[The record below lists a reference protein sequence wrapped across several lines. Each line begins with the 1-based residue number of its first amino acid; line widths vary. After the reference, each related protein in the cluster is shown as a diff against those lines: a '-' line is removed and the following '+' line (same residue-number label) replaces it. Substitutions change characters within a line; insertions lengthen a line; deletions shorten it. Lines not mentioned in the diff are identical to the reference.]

1 MNYCHRFSDYAKLV
15 CFFALASCFFLP
27 TFAAENKA
35 KFHLPPSAK
44 LFYFI
49 RADIKG
55 LNIEG
60 SGLIEWDKSADK
72 YTISSETRTPLTG
85 ILIAEKSEGLIEP
98 TGLAPEIFSIK
109 RFRKELITTRL
120 DKKNRQIH
128 YQGNAASSSLEGG
141 EQDRLSVV
149 WQLASLARTTPTK
162 FSASS
167 KHKFIVVG
175 SHDSDV
181 WLFDVKKTQRI
192 QTGLGE
198 VDAIHITRIPSEN
211 PDAQSMEIWLAA
223 SLDWYP
229 VKIRLSEKNGDY
241 VEQSLEKIEK
251 K

>member
-1 MNYCHRFSDYAKLV
+1 MNYCHRFSHHAKLV

-44 LFYFI
+44 LSYFI

-72 YTISSETRTPLTG
+72 FTISSETRTPLTG
-85 ILIAEKSEGLIEP
+85 ILIAEKSEGLIES

-120 DKKNRQIH
+120 DRKNRQIH
-128 YQGNAASSSLEGG
+128 YQGNATPSSLEGG

-149 WQLASLARTTPTK
+149 WQLVSLARTTPTK
-162 FSASS
+162 FSTGS

-175 SHDSDV
+175 PHDSDA
-181 WLFDVKKTQRI
+181 WLFNVKKTQRI
-192 QTGLGE
+192 QTSLGE
-198 VDAIHITRIPSEN
+198 VDAIQITRLPSES
-211 PDAQSMEIWLAA
+211 PDAQSMEIWLAP